1 MMTIFR
7 RISVIVLLYAFIVY
21 VLFSSTSV
29 VCPLDKDV
37 TRQLIAT
44 SRPVKFKVRYIF
56 SYCEGRFHETIYPSP
71 EFTDEMREEWI
82 RDNPTQIFHH
92 TIWGW
97 YSNIDNSRFAISAVL
112 MVPVSLVFIASIG
125 SIARQH
131 RVRWY

>member
-1 MMTIFR
+1 MNIFR
-7 RISVIVLLYAFIVY
+7 RILFSLLLYTFIVY
-21 VLFSSTSV
+21 VLFSSTSI

-37 TRQLIAT
+37 TRQVFAT
-44 SRPVKFKVRYIF
+44 SRPVKFRVRYIF
-56 SYCEGRFHETIYPSP
+56 SYCDGRFRESIYPSS

-97 YSNIDNSRFAISAVL
+97 YSNIDNSRFAISAVV
-112 MVPVSLVFIASIG
+112 MVPVSLVFIASIV